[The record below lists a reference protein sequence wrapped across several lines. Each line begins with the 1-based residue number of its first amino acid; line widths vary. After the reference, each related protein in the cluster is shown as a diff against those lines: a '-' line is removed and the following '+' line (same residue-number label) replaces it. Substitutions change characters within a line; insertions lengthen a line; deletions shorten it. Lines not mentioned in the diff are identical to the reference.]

1 MFSNSINGEI
11 SLSASTDLVLN
22 QRDFEILSA
31 VHQHRFLTTDLIWRL
46 VRDGGPGS
54 LDYGVGRD
62 GKKRPTSYGF
72 GLKALYKRLALLHKS
87 GFLARHYVTDQ
98 PYGASHGSPRAVY
111 GLGSKAV
118 SPVADLIGAPPN
130 EVRRIVEANEVK
142 SPYLRHAL
150 ELSSF
155 QIILT
160 LACRESHGRVSLMFW
175 EQGIHLRDSVVGE
188 SQEGSEERFP
198 VYPDAFFGLS
208 VHGKAPAHYFLE
220 IDRGT
225 MPIVASSA
233 RSDLRKKFI
242 GYKLYSDT
250 HRHSERYFRRV
261 DAGGSVLGLV
271 VNDDQ
276 RGDRVFD
283 PSLVPIKGFRALF
296 VIPGSFKEDGSPDGR
311 LANVLSTVPTFGKK
325 YETSSLFWFASYDG
339 YSIEKPSSI
348 FDRIWAVP
356 NPTKERQS
364 LIEGC

>member
-1 MFSNSINGEI
+1 MFSNSTNGAK
-11 SLSASTDLVLN
+11 SHSASTDLVLKP
-22 QRDFEILSA
+22 RDLEILSA

-46 VRDGGPGS
+46 VRDDGHGS
-54 LDYGVGRD
+54 LDYGIGKD

-72 GLKALYKRLALLHKS
+72 GLKALYKRLAMLHKG

-111 GLGSKAV
+111 GLGFKAV
-118 SPVADLIGAPPN
+118 PPVADFIGASLN
-130 EVRRIVEANEVK
+130 EVRRLVEANEVK

-150 ELSSF
+150 EVSSF
-155 QIILT
+155 RITLT
-160 LACRESHGRVSLMFW
+160 LACRESHGQINLMFW
-175 EQGIHLRDSVVGE
+175 EQGIQLRDSVIGK

-208 VHGKAPAHYFLE
+208 VHGRRLSYFLE

-242 GYKLYSDT
+242 GYKLYADT
-250 HRHSERYFRRV
+250 HRHSHRYFVRV
-261 DAGGSVLGLV
+261 DSRGSVFELV
-271 VNDDQ
+271 VNDMR

-296 VIPGSFKEDGSPDGR
+296 VIPGSLNQDGSPGGR
-311 LANVLSTVPTFGKK
+311 LGNVLSALPTFGKK
-325 YETSSLFWFASYDG
+325 YETSSLFWFASYED
-339 YSIEKPSSI
+339 YMVENPTSI
-348 FDRIWAVP
+348 FDRIWVLP
-356 NPTKERQS
+356 NPTRERQS
-364 LIEGC
+364 LIEGT